1 MPRQI
6 GRAVTPC
13 GRIGCETYEP
23 HELTYRFLQSVLN
36 VSDRKGRNNKAT
48 RDRILYMK
56 QAMKIGL
63 VQERYLPRAVKTIL
77 NLEDQIL

>member
-6 GRAVTPC
+6 GRAVTPT

-23 HELTYRFLQSVLN
+23 HELTKRFLQTTLN
-36 VSDRKGRNNKAT
+36 VSDMKGRNNKAT
-48 RDRILYMK
+48 KDRVMYMK

-63 VQERYLPRAVKTIL
+63 VQERYLPQAVKTIL
-77 NLEDQIL
+77 NLEEQIL